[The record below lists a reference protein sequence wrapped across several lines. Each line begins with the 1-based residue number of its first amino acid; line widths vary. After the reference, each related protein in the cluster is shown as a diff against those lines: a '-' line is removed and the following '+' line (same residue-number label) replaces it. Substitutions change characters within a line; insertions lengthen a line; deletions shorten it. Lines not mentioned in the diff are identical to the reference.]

1 MTQISINYAR
11 VLYELSIPKQ
21 DVDYSKELFDATEK
35 LYESLVS
42 PVVSFQEK
50 AAVIDRLFPETMRSF
65 FKVLC
70 RNGSVPY
77 IHEIFEAYKQYTYEQ
92 ENVLDAKLFY
102 VQMPEENQIIRLKE
116 YLMKR
121 FHKKGI
127 EFEYIHAPELIAGFV
142 IEAAGVRIDESIQGR
157 LKRMQQKLVKR

>member
-1 MTQISINYAR
+1 MTQISINYAK
-11 VLYELSIPKQ
+11 VLYELGVSRE
-21 DVDYSKELFDATEK
+21 DVDDSKALLNATEK

-42 PVVSFQEK
+42 PVVLFQEK
-50 AAVIDRLFPETMRSF
+50 AAVIDRLFPKTMRSF

-70 RNGSVPY
+70 RHGSVPY
-77 IHEIFEAYKQYTYEQ
+77 IYEIFEAYKQYTYEQ
-92 ENVLDAKLFY
+92 ENVLGAKLFY
-102 VQMPEENQIIRLKE
+102 VQMPDENQIMRLKE

-127 EFEYIHAPELIAGFV
+127 EFEYIYAPELLAGFV